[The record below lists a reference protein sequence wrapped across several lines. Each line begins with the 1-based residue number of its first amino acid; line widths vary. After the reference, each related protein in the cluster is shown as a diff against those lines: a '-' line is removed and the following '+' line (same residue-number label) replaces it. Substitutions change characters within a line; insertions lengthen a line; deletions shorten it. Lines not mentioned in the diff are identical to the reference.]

1 MKIICRLNF
10 FFFFLVISQAAFSQN
25 NDTLKIRN
33 QVRSYFPKLADNT
46 FQQAKAP
53 FSLQKKEWLFV
64 GGIAAATYG
73 LTFLDPIIDKSL
85 KDFGNTPAKKQA
97 SKHISELGKLYGLG
111 GLALFCGINLIAN
124 NHKGVQT
131 SVLASQSVFTSLIWV
146 SVLKFGT
153 GRERP
158 FYVHQQNETIS
169 KWYGPKKI
177 GQKIFGKYVYDSFPS
192 GHTAIAFSLATTFAH
207 QYPQIK
213 WVAPVSYTLACL
225 VGISRIT
232 ENKHWATDVIVSSL
246 IGYFCSRQVYL
257 NRNKKTADLRSK
269 RKKSTITFSLSIS
282 PYFA

>member
-1 MKIICRLNF
+1 MKNLKYLFLLF
-10 FFFFLVISQAAFSQN
+10 FFFAISQHVFSQN
-25 NDTLKIRN
+25 NDSLKIKN
-33 QVRSYFPKLADNT
+33 QVKSYFPKLADNT
-46 FQQAKAP
+46 FIQAKAP
-53 FSLQKKEWLFV
+53 FEWQKKEWLLF
-64 GGIAAATYG
+64 GGIAATTYG

-85 KDFGNTPAKKQA
+85 KDFGNTSGKKQV

-124 NHKGVQT
+124 NQNGVQT
-131 SVLASQSVFTSLIWV
+131 SVLASQSIFTSLIWV

-213 WVAPVSYTLACL
+213 WVAPVSYSLACL

-246 IGYFCSRQVYL
+246 IGYFCSRQIYL
-257 NRNKKTADLRSK
+257 NRGKKTASKNSK
-269 RKKSTITFSLSIS
+269 RENSSKSFSTSIS

>member
-1 MKIICRLNF
+1 MKKLKYLFLLF
-10 FFFFLVISQAAFSQN
+10 FFFAISQHVFSQN
-25 NDTLKIRN
+25 IDSLKIKN
-33 QVRSYFPKLADNT
+33 QVKSYFPKLADNT
-46 FQQAKAP
+46 FIQAKAP
-53 FSLQKKEWLFV
+53 FVWQKKEWLLF
-64 GGIAAATYG
+64 GGIAATTYG

-85 KDFGNTPAKKQA
+85 KDFGNTPGKKQV

-111 GLALFCGINLIAN
+111 GLALFCGINLLAN
-124 NHKGVQT
+124 NQKGVQT
-131 SVLASQSVFTSLIWV
+131 SVLASQSIFTSLIWV

-177 GQKIFGKYVYDSFPS
+177 GQKAFGKYVYDSFPS

-213 WVAPVSYTLACL
+213 WVAPVSYSLACL

-246 IGYFCSRQVYL
+246 IGYFCSRQIYL
-257 NRNKKTADLRSK
+257 NRGKKTASINSK
-269 RKKSTITFSLSIS
+269 RENSSKSISSSIS